1 MYYSVRRKIRENS
14 DGSVVDGRTSTLWFA
29 SGRCRFSGRCG
40 FLASVHC
47 NLVKEAVGGNMALRV
62 GFIGAGQIAQVHL
75 KNVQESGLAEV
86 VAVSDIDE
94 QAASVSAKKFGAI
107 PYFDNVKMLD
117 SEKLDAVFIC
127 IPPYNHGQIEE
138 EIVKREINMLVEK
151 PLGLDMETVQKKA
164 ELIRGSGIIVSTG
177 YCLRYWDIVQEAK
190 QYLEGKRA
198 ALVNAYYDT
207 RFVST
212 PWWRQMDKSGG
223 QLVEQTTH
231 IVDLVRYLVGEVTS
245 VHAHM
250 RLVDSSDIEDLD
262 IYDVG
267 AVNIEFSNGAIGQVR
282 TTFLQPDHRSGAE
295 IMGKGFRVT
304 VDGGTLTIVDHD
316 GTTTKKSSVDFYREQ
331 DVAFLNAVQTGD
343 RSLIL
348 APYDEAAKTLAVT
361 LAANQSAK
369 TGQVVELH

>member
-1 MYYSVRRKIRENS
+1 
-14 DGSVVDGRTSTLWFA
+14 
-29 SGRCRFSGRCG
+29 
-40 FLASVHC
+40 
-47 NLVKEAVGGNMALRV
+47 MALRV

-316 GTTTKKSSVDFYREQ
+316 GTTTKKSSVDFYWEH
-331 DVAFLNAVQTGD
+331 DVAFLNAAQTGH